1 MPSKVEHRQ
10 TAYNRQKL
18 FNSYCSEIQ
27 SLNNIH
33 CTRKNSYKKTYS
45 IQGGAI
51 KMKMSN
57 LGSSHVIAFDLVNSK
72 NRGLQKENMQLR
84 PKVGFRERLKSKSK
98 SRSDSTDLTI
108 SSFGTPVREP

>member
-1 MPSKVEHRQ
+1 MYIVHEKILKKRH
-10 TAYNRQKL
+10 
-18 FNSYCSEIQ
+18 
-27 SLNNIH
+27 IH
-33 CTRKNSYKKTYS
+33 YS

-84 PKVGFRERLKSKSK
+84 PKVGFRERLKQME
-98 SRSDSTDLTI
+98 I
-108 SSFGTPVREP
+108 